1 MSRVA
6 VIQLNSVSDIEQN
19 CAQIESLLA
28 QAHQQGVALALLPE
42 MLFTL
47 DKQHYC
53 QLAQEPRW
61 LQRIA
66 CWARTY
72 QLWLVAG
79 AVPQPSPDDDPR
91 VRSASLV
98 FNAQGEC
105 VARYDK
111 VHLFDVDVADGQGRY
126 RESEQFS
133 PGNEWVVVDT
143 PVGRLGLA
151 ICFDVRFPHVFQ
163 RLRAAGA
170 ELISLP
176 AAFTYLTGE
185 AHWQVLLRARAI
197 EQQCYV
203 LAANQC
209 GWHDERRQTW
219 GHSQIIDPWGEVLS
233 ELQHAPGVAVADLD
247 LTQLHALRQR
257 MPLQARLLN

>member
-6 VIQLNSVSDIEQN
+6 VIQLTSESDIESN
-19 CAQIESLLA
+19 CAHIDRLLA
-28 QAHQQGVALALLPE
+28 QASAQGAQLALLPE

-47 DKQHYC
+47 DKQFYR
-53 QLAQEPRW
+53 QLAAEPCW
-61 LQRIA
+61 LERLAQ
-66 CWARTY
+66 WARTH

-79 AVPQPSPDDDPR
+79 AVPQPSPDGDAR

-98 FNAQGEC
+98 FNTDGDC

-111 VHLFDVDVADGQGRY
+111 VHLFDVDVADEQGRY

-133 PGNEWVVVDT
+133 PGDEWVVVDT

-176 AAFTYLTGE
+176 AAFTYHTGE

-219 GHSQIIDPWGEVLS
+219 GHSQIVDPWGRVLI
-233 ELQHAPGVAVADLD
+233 ELAHEPGVALAEID
-247 LTQLHALRQR
+247 LTELHALRQR
-257 MPLQARLLN
+257 MPLQARLLD